1 MGLELTTDMYPPI
14 TSQKRYPLRHA
25 TSCVAM
31 CIDDLPTDD
40 ASGTPQSY
48 SYGCSTQ
55 PMSNVKQES
64 SLSSMY
70 I

>member
-1 MGLELTTDMYPPI
+1 
-14 TSQKRYPLRHA
+14 
-25 TSCVAM
+25 M